1 MRNIK
6 DSQNFLH
13 DKSIV
18 ERIVKMSN
26 INKSDIVIEIGPGKG
41 IITEALDKKCK
52 QVITIEY
59 DKDLYNVLIHKKF
72 ENTKII
78 NDDFL
83 NYKFQTN
90 NKYKIFSNIPFN
102 MTTEILD
109 KIFENY
115 EVIDDFYIIMQKE
128 AAERYIGTPQ
138 ETFKSLIFKSVY
150 SSLIIYEFKK
160 SDFHPIPNIDIVL
173 AHFHKKEYSDI
184 KNASVTMYLDMLAYI
199 FNEKGSTFKEKSKS
213 VFTYEQLKRLS
224 KPIKLNINTTISSIT
239 YTEWISIFNCYR
251 QFVQE
256 DKKSLIKGSF
266 KRQKKKKKKLEK
278 IHRTRI

>member
-52 QVITIEY
+52 QVITIEH

-266 KRQKKKKKKLEK
+266 KRQKENQKKLEK

>member
-18 ERIVKMSN
+18 EQIVNISN
-26 INKSDIVIEIGPGKG
+26 ININDTVIEIGPGKG
-41 IITEALDKKCK
+41 IITEVLDKKCK
-52 QVITIEY
+52 QVIAIEY
-59 DKDLYNVLIHKKF
+59 DNDLYNLLVRKNF
-72 ENTKII
+72 NNTEII

-83 NYKFQTN
+83 NFKFHEN
-90 NKYKIFSNIPFN
+90 IKYKIFSNIPFN

-109 KIFENY
+109 KLFENY

-128 AAERYIGTPQ
+128 AAERYIGKPL
-138 ETFKSLIFKSVY
+138 ETFKSLVFKSIY
-150 SSLIIYEFKK
+150 FSDILYEFKK

-184 KNASVTMYLDMLAYI
+184 KNVPISMYLDMLSYI
-199 FNEKGSTFKEKSKS
+199 FNENGSTFKEKSKNI
-213 VFTYEQLKRLS
+213 FTYEQLKRLS
-224 KPIKLNINTTISSIT
+224 KPIKLDINTKISSIT

-266 KRQKKKKKKLEK
+266 KRQEENQKKLEK

>member
-128 AAERYIGTPQ
+128 AAERYIGQTQ
-138 ETFKSLIFKSVY
+138 ETFKSLVYKSVY
-150 SSLIIYEFKK
+150 SSNILHEFKN

-266 KRQKKKKKKLEK
+266 KRQKENQKKLEK

>member
-26 INKSDIVIEIGPGKG
+26 INKNDIVIEIGPGKG

-266 KRQKKKKKKLEK
+266 KRQKENQKKLEK

>member
-199 FNEKGSTFKEKSKS
+199 FNENGSTFKEKSKS

-266 KRQKKKKKKLEK
+266 KRQKENQKKLEK

>member
-150 SSLIIYEFKK
+150 SSNILHEFKK

-266 KRQKKKKKKLEK
+266 KRQKENQKKLEK